1 MLEQESIINHII
13 STVELKLPLPWYKL
27 LRKKTIFLV
36 IYQEILKDNT
46 REKDMPQS

>member
-27 LRKKTIFLV
+27 LRKKNYFFSNISRDS
-36 IYQEILKDNT
+36 E
-46 REKDMPQS
+46 R